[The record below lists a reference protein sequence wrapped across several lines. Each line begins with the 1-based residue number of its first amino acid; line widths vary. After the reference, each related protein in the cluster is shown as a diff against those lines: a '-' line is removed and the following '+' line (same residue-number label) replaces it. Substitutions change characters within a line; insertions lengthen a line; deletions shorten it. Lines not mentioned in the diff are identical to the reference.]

1 MLMNNYYVIYESIQM
16 RTMWRDIWFP
26 GRTAGSQQ
34 YTTCRNSLKTWL
46 WGESN
51 FFYALRESI
60 HKTTDE
66 RRSLHDWRGRDSG
79 CPVAKTYYRFR
90 FALPFITQ
98 KIGETGKMSGSGY
111 LI

>member
-79 CPVAKTYYRFR
+79 CPVAKTYCYIYLSKEGDMMGVNPNDLF
-90 FALPFITQ
+90 FI
-98 KIGETGKMSGSGY
+98 
-111 LI
+111 